1 MDEVKDNIK
10 VLVIDT
16 SVTEKSW
23 RWYRSEKSSGNI
35 WIRGIPRREEKSN
48 QEYNLK
54 TPWDKI
60 KGNKICVIGVPE
72 EGEQEVEY
80 TFE

>member
-35 WIRGIPRREEKSN
+35 WIRGIPRREERRIPTELCHKKDYKGSVDQ
-48 QEYNLK
+48 QEAQKESILSCY
-54 TPWDKI
+54 
-60 KGNKICVIGVPE
+60 
-72 EGEQEVEY
+72 
-80 TFE
+80 